1 MIQFPDST
9 KVNRFLAK
17 EKFYRQTT
25 VSPKVRQLLT
35 DEIEKITWT
44 NKIAPDTLNITAGQY
59 GELQVLELLLKG
71 ADISRQTL
79 QHIDTYIP
87 YPILFILK
95 SQLGQKA
102 VISFKEISAK
112 NQERMKVDTY
122 FQSSWQSELNL
133 VIKGRS
139 VDEIYQEFL
148 FQIAPQL
155 RFHKTPNAKTA
166 IEKNKEQLA
175 PQKQID
181 ALNKSIANE
190 ISIAKKQEL
199 ARQRYNLE
207 KRMKDI

>member
-1 MIQFPDST
+1 M
-9 KVNRFLAK
+9 AK

-175 PQKQID
+175 LQKQID

>member
-175 PQKQID
+175 LQKQID

>member
-25 VSPKVRQLLT
+25 VSPKLRQLIT
-35 DEIEKITWT
+35 DEVEKITWT
-44 NKIAPDTLNITAGQY
+44 NKIAPDTLNITAGEY

-71 ADISRQTL
+71 ADISNQTL
-79 QHIDTYIP
+79 RHIDTYIP

-95 SQLGQKA
+95 NQSGQKA
-102 VISFKEISAK
+102 VISFKELSAK

-122 FQSSWQSELNL
+122 FQTSWQNDLDLE
-133 VIKGRS
+133 IKGRS
-139 VDEIYQEFL
+139 VDEIYRGFL
-148 FQIAPQL
+148 YQIAPQL
-155 RFHKTPNAKTA
+155 RSHKTPDAKTA

-175 PQKQID
+175 LQKQID
-181 ALNKSIANE
+181 ALNKSITNE

-199 ARQRYNLE
+199 SRQRYNLE
-207 KRMKDI
+207 KRMKDM

>member
-1 MIQFPDST
+1 M
-9 KVNRFLAK
+9 FLQSK
-17 EKFYRQTT
+17 
-25 VSPKVRQLLT
+25 LL
-35 DEIEKITWT
+35 
-44 NKIAPDTLNITAGQY
+44 
-59 GELQVLELLLKG
+59 
-71 ADISRQTL
+71 
-79 QHIDTYIP
+79 
-87 YPILFILK
+87 
-95 SQLGQKA
+95 
-102 VISFKEISAK
+102 
-112 NQERMKVDTY
+112 MKVDTY

-175 PQKQID
+175 LQKQID